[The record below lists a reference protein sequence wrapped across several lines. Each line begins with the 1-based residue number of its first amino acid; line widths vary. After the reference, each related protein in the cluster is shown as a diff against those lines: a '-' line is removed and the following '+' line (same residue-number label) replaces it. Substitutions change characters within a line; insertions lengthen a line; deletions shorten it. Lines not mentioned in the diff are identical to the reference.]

1 MLLNQIVHLNPL
13 FNWNVKMLFLY
24 MTAEY
29 ETDNNVSSKCVNI
42 LIKLYTTRLYLNRE
56 NRK

>member
-42 LIKLYTTRLYLNRE
+42 LIKLYTTRL
-56 NRK
+56 